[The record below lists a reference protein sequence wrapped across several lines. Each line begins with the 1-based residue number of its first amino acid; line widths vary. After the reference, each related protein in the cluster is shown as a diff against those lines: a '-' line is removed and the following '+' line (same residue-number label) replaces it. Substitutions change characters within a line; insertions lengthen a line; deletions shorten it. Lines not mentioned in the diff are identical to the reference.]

1 MTFEWSGII
10 NSELTEGVC
19 ISDVIP
25 SFEVCVVLANDAG
38 IEEGFGSE
46 DECMVNSPDTLTLE
60 GAAVMFVKYGE

>member
-25 SFEVCVVLANDAG
+25 SFEVCVVASDAG